1 MSSNKRKKDEKPV
14 KKVKDSENGNK
25 EKIELENRKRLKP
38 QDEQEGKKEVET
50 KQQEDESQSKKAKLE
65 TNGSKT
71 EERTF
76 DSDSVKI
83 KSTENKMRD
92 NGIKMLYNA
101 LVTDSDIDSEI
112 AIQKAIE
119 IESKEFEKNKAN
131 EKDKKNPALRENI
144 LCGDLSTD
152 RFVNMTTQEM
162 ASEERKLADIQI
174 NSENMFR
181 ARGATPKEAET
192 DQFKCGKCK
201 KRRTTYFQM
210 QTRSAD
216 EPMTTFVTCLFKA
229 VYQNFDTLNNDI
241 CLWDI
246 SVSRRNPFNLIK
258 HLKPTYYFSK
268 DCMFSI

>member
-1 MSSNKRKKDEKPV
+1 MYELDDIVTFKKALVKAQELENVENTGIGQVVGKLRSDKNEAISKLAKGVVDKWKKDVSMSSNKRKKDEKPV

-181 ARGATPKEAET
+181 AR
-192 DQFKCGKCK
+192 
-201 KRRTTYFQM
+201 
-210 QTRSAD
+210 
-216 EPMTTFVTCLFKA
+216 
-229 VYQNFDTLNNDI
+229 
-241 CLWDI
+241 
-246 SVSRRNPFNLIK
+246 
-258 HLKPTYYFSK
+258 
-268 DCMFSI
+268 